1 MLVVDYPL
9 LIIYLI
15 NNKLMSNQLQNTT
28 NEKIV
33 EYLEKSYKIIQRLTE
48 TNRLINIKNK
58 ELMKKV
64 IYLQT
69 QIQLLEKQKIK
80 KINEKEIDEFEFVN

>member
-1 MLVVDYPL
+1 
-9 LIIYLI
+9 
-15 NNKLMSNQLQNTT
+15 MSNHLET

-69 QIQLLEKQKIK
+69 QIQLLEKEKIK

>member
-1 MLVVDYPL
+1 
-9 LIIYLI
+9 
-15 NNKLMSNQLQNTT
+15 MSNQLQNTT